1 MAVTAKFKGSDFVKQ
16 VKKALDDGTAQLLT
30 NTQSKLS
37 ASSPVDTG
45 RLASSWMIG
54 HNSPDTSVAP
64 ENIGKPAEREVVDGK
79 SYKVEGTN
87 TADVSVKK
95 YSGQITFDGDWYVS
109 NNLPY
114 AKRAAYDPGYTGRRG
129 GGAGDWYSQ
138 IVNQL
143 PADAKRTF
151 NRTFKK
157 IK

>member
-1 MAVTAKFKGSDFVKQ
+1 MAKAFKFVGADFVKQ

-45 RLASSWMIG
+45 RLASSWMVG
-54 HNSPDTSVAP
+54 HNSPDLSVAS
-64 ENIGKPAEREVVDGK
+64 ENIGIPAEREVIGGK
-79 SYKVEGTN
+79 SYKIEGTN
-87 TADVSVKK
+87 KADISVKE
-95 YSGQITFDGDWYVS
+95 YSGKITFDGDWYVS

-114 AKRAAYDPGYTGRRG
+114 ASRAAMDPGYVGRRG
-129 GGAGDWYSQ
+129 GGSGDWYSQ

-143 PADAKRTF
+143 PNDTVRIFAREF
-151 NRTFKK
+151 RK

>member
-37 ASSPVDTG
+37 ASAPVDTG
-45 RLASSWMIG
+45 RLASSFMIG
-54 HNSPDTSVAP
+54 HNSPDTSVAS
-64 ENIGKPAEREVVDGK
+64 ERTGPGISK
-79 SYKVEGTN
+79 GGSATVETK
-87 TADVSVKK
+87 D
-95 YSGQITFDGDWYVS
+95 YSGKITYDGDWYIS
-109 NNLPY
+109 NDLPY
-114 AKRAAYDPGYTGRRG
+114 AKRAAYDPGYVGKRG

-143 PADAKRTF
+143 PADTNRTF
-151 NRTFKK
+151 NRAFQK